1 MSVRAAISF
10 KTFKREMGMETS
22 IRVTISEARDLLT
35 PPNEQAVQSPDDK
48 DKPDK
53 PSHFANDAEAE
64 NKFRRSYLVG
74 GGGGVSGHDEMR
86 GNIQE
91 AESTGYGRQNVQ
103 YSCDSCF
110 LFG

>member
-10 KTFKREMGMETS
+10 KTFRREMGMETS
-22 IRVTISEARDLLT
+22 IRVTISEACDLFTPTSKRYKALT
-35 PPNEQAVQSPDDK
+35 TKINPINPVISLTMPRRKTNS
-48 DKPDK
+48 
-53 PSHFANDAEAE
+53 DAAI
-64 NKFRRSYLVG
+64 LLG

-91 AESTGYGRQNVQ
+91 AESAGYGRQNIQ
-103 YSCDSCF
+103 YSCDSCC